1 MSPVFC
7 RYARYEDAVGVLQKA
22 KDLYDRS
29 IGTESPLYGSACER
43 PLVAFLREI
52 WEVKSAEPLKVI
64 DSSKG
69 VPKRYQVKLR
79 PCCFVPPSAFS
90 FYFSCSAMVVDSD
103 GCSVPTCANHR
114 RLW

>member
-1 MSPVFC
+1 MSPAFC

-52 WEVKSAEPLKVI
+52 WEVKSAKPPKVI
-64 DSSKG
+64 NSSKG
-69 VPKRYQVKLR
+69 VPKCYQVKLR
-79 PCCFVPPSAFS
+79 PCCLFLPLLFLSIFS
-90 FYFSCSAMVVDSD
+90 RSAMAC
-103 GCSVPTCANHR
+103 GQ
-114 RLW
+114 